1 MPLEDALRVELVRFL
16 AAGVLLLITWFVGQR
31 VILFWDVQKKRRE
44 LDLATE
50 ATLQAV
56 YGEYKEVGR
65 IWRVLKSGDADI
77 PENLPSRGVLLAR
90 AIAAESRVEALL
102 MKIAVER
109 VLSPAERGT
118 LGLFRQAYQQLRQ
131 AIREDK
137 PIQLSFTDPH
147 YHFFNDLACE
157 TALIIVQAPAAD
169 AGISVGYRKENLF
182 SIARIRTRHYTDAL
196 ARYDERSPLRSPPGE
211 YLLP

>member
-1 MPLEDALRVELVRFL
+1 MPLEDALRLELARVL
-16 AAGVLLLITWFVGQR
+16 AAGVLLLLTWFLGQR
-31 VILFWDVQKKRRE
+31 VILFWDIKKKRRE

-65 IWRVLKSGDADI
+65 IWRVLKSGDSDI
-77 PENLPSRGVLLAR
+77 PEKLPSRGELLAR

-109 VLSPAERGT
+109 VLSSAERST

-137 PIQLSFTDPH
+137 PIQLSFTDSH

-182 SIARIRTRHYTDAL
+182 SIARIRTRHYRHAL
-196 ARYDERSPLRSPPGE
+196 ERYEEHSPLPNPLGE